1 MLIPPLM
8 PPTGGLPAA
17 HTARKSEP
25 PCPRCVEWFAAL
37 KSAWRHGDADGGA
50 AARREIVAHFD
61 AAHTT

>member
-8 PPTGGLPAA
+8 PPTVVPAA
-17 HTARKSEP
+17 YATRKSEP

-50 AARREIVAHFD
+50 VARREIVAHFD
-61 AAHTT
+61 AAHAT

>member
-8 PPTGGLPAA
+8 PPTYGPPAA
-17 HTARKSEP
+17 PRKSEP

-61 AAHTT
+61 AAHAT